1 MKLSPGYAFKYYLSE
16 KEWVIGTVVRSHSEN
31 GREGYIADVPLPGWG
46 LNGKRMW
53 VWVDDVY
60 PPF

>member
-16 KEWVIGTVVRSHSEN
+16 KEWVIGTVVCPHSEN
-31 GREGYIADVPLPGWG
+31 GREGYIADVQLPEWG

-53 VWVDDVY
+53 VAIEDVY